1 MKKNRLLTKNRIV
14 WTVIYILYLFWIFT
28 NSLDIAV
35 ESSSKSTAVM
45 ELLNQILFGG
55 TSTLTEHL
63 VRKLAHFSEFALAG
77 VLGHICFS
85 QWRKEMR
92 SFVLCTLFVGL
103 FIALCDET
111 IQLFVP
117 GRSGQI
123 MDVWIDFLGYV
134 VGMFVW
140 AIAHKIWSTIKVIT
154 KR

>member
-1 MKKNRLLTKNRIV
+1 MQKKKAL
-14 WTVIYILYLFWIFT
+14 WTILYILYLAWIFS
-28 NSLDIAV
+28 NSLDIAT

-45 ELLNQILFGG
+45 DLLNQLLFHS
-55 TSTLTEHL
+55 TPTLTEHI

-77 VLGHICFS
+77 VLGYICFS
-85 QWRKEMR
+85 KWRKAIW
-92 SFVLCTLFVGL
+92 SCTLCTLFTGL
-103 FIALCDET
+103 LTALCDET

-123 MDVWIDFLGYV
+123 MDVWIDFSGYV

>member
-1 MKKNRLLTKNRIV
+1 MQKKKAL
-14 WTVIYILYLFWIFT
+14 WTILYILYLAWIFS
-28 NSLDIAV
+28 NSLDIAT

-45 ELLNQILFGG
+45 ELLNQLLFHS
-55 TSTLTEHL
+55 TPTLTEHL

-92 SFVLCTLFVGL
+92 FCILCTLFAGL

-123 MDVWIDFLGYV
+123 MDVWIDFSGYV
-134 VGMFVW
+134 AGMFVW
-140 AIAHKIWSTIKVIT
+140 AIVHKMCSTIKVIT

>member
-1 MKKNRLLTKNRIV
+1 
-14 WTVIYILYLFWIFT
+14 
-28 NSLDIAV
+28 
-35 ESSSKSTAVM
+35 M
-45 ELLNQILFGG
+45 ELLNQLLFHS
-55 TSTLTEHL
+55 TPTLTEHL

-92 SFVLCTLFVGL
+92 FCILCTLFAGL

-123 MDVWIDFLGYV
+123 MDVWIDFSGYV
-134 VGMFVW
+134 AGMFVW
-140 AIAHKIWSTIKVIT
+140 AIVHKMCSTIKVIT